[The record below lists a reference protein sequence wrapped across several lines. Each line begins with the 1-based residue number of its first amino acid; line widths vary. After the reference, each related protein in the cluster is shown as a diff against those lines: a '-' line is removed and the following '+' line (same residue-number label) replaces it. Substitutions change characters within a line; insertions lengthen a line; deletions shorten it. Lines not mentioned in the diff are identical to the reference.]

1 MAGYQGFSPGVDNE
15 LGRENEKGTSR
26 KITTLG
32 ACLIGW
38 VIMPFNEKGEAKKNE
53 VSRDG
58 LYHGCLLKLL

>member
-1 MAGYQGFSPGVDNE
+1 MAGFQGFSPGVDNE
-15 LGRENEKGTSR
+15 LGRENEGTSR
-26 KITTLG
+26 KITTFG

-38 VIMPFNEKGEAKKNE
+38 VIMPFREKGEAKENE